1 MKELRVLSAKAQQFL
16 ITGEQALKGGD
27 YDSCASRCYYAMFF
41 MAEAALLTKNL
52 TGSSHR
58 GVIGL
63 FGEHLA
69 KAGIVEKH
77 LGRSLNEAYDMRIV
91 GDYGVGRNV
100 TEDEA
105 KKLMESAREFVQ
117 TVDEYLNKW
126 QEKEQGT

>member
-1 MKELRVLSAKAQQFL
+1 MKELHVLSAKAQTFL
-16 ITGEQALKGGD
+16 SSGELLLKSGD
-27 YDSCASRCYYAMFF
+27 YDSCASRCYYAMFC
-41 MAEAALLTKNL
+41 MAEAALLTKNV

-77 LGRSLNEAYDMRIV
+77 LGRSLNEAYDMRLV
-91 GDYGVGRNV
+91 GDYGMGRSV

-105 KKLMESAREFVQ
+105 KKLVESAREFIR
-117 TVDEYLNKW
+117 TVDEYLNTW